1 MMLRRPN
8 SRAVIGR
15 WLPVLRALL
24 VVLLSVVP
32 ALAWAQSTPLLGD
45 LTGDRRITIHDAV
58 VALRIS
64 VNALRASPA
73 QMAAGDVFPSPG
85 TQGREFGDGRIT
97 SADAAEVLK
106 RAVGLAPDP
115 WPPGVSARLLP
126 HASLAFLTAASR
138 ADVTLSSGFLVSGRV
153 TDERG
158 RPFHGW
164 IRLFSDVPA
173 VAGECRL
180 ADDGSYR
187 IVAPPG
193 SYSVELVTAVIE
205 DTYTLEVV
213 QRRVRQV
220 TVTSDMRL
228 DVVRPALPVLPLVIG
243 DVTSVDGCFAA
254 QSVTFVDI
262 DLPNDVRRRR
272 SVGTAKVIG
281 GRYSIRLPVGQYKV
295 FLTGVATAGAGGPSR
310 TVTIM
315 HPEIVRVGADRPLP
329 IRVPLIRTLSG
340 TVTDAAGKPVT
351 GGSVV
356 AKSPFVWGQRAQSAS
371 PIDPSGRYALLV
383 TQDQYV
389 LFVAP
394 EPPPPAASA
403 VPAYVVQ
410 GVLVSA
416 DRVLN
421 IRIPTQLAIARISG
435 SVTDERGRPV
445 WGAQVALESVD
456 LSQVSRTF
464 RVATSVL
471 TGPDGYFEVGMP
483 EGRYIV
489 RVFPPTGT
497 YPPGLINEQLP

>member
-8 SRAVIGR
+8 STPVIRRSLAVR
-15 WLPVLRALL
+15 PVLLAVFLAAVAARAW
-24 VVLLSVVP
+24 S
-32 ALAWAQSTPLLGD
+32 QSTPLLGD

-73 QMAAGDVFPSPG
+73 QLAAGDVYPSPG

-115 WPPGVSARLLP
+115 WPPGVSAKLLP

-138 ADVTLSSGFLVSGRV
+138 ADVALSSGFLVSGRV

-158 RPFHGW
+158 RPFPGS

-173 VAGECRL
+173 VAGECTL
-180 ADDGSYR
+180 ANDGSYR
-187 IVAPPG
+187 IAAPRG
-193 SYSVELVTAVIE
+193 SYSVELITTVSG
-205 DTYTLEVV
+205 DSYTLEVV
-213 QRRVRQV
+213 QRRVRQI

-228 DVVRPALPVLPLVIG
+228 DVVRPALPVLPLVTG
-243 DVTSVDGCFAA
+243 DITSVDGRFAA

-262 DLPNDVRRRR
+262 DQPNDVRRRR
-272 SVGTAKVIG
+272 SNGTARITG
-281 GRYSIRLPVGQYKV
+281 GRYSVRLPVGQYKV
-295 FLTGVATAGAGGPSR
+295 FLTGVAGAGAGGPSR
-310 TVTIM
+310 TITIM

-340 TVTDAAGKPVT
+340 TVTDAAGKPIT

-356 AKSPFVWGQRAQSAS
+356 AESPFVWGQRAQSAS
-371 PIDPSGRYALLV
+371 PIDRNGRYALLV

-389 LFVAP
+389 LLVAP
-394 EPPPPAASA
+394 EPPPPEASA

-410 GVLVSA
+410 GVIVSA

-421 IRIPTQLAIARISG
+421 IRIPAQPAVARISG
-435 SVTDERGRPV
+435 SLTDERGRPV
-445 WGAQVALESVD
+445 WGAEVVLESVD

-464 RVATSVL
+464 RFAASVL
-471 TGPDGYFEVGMP
+471 TGPDGYFELGMP
-483 EGRYIV
+483 EGRYII
-489 RVFPPTGT
+489 RVFPPPDR